1 MSTALSSDSLE
12 PGQRLDRHW
21 IVATALRGLS
31 GQGVIGE
38 RRVAE
43 ALEAYRLG

>member
-1 MSTALSSDSLE
+1 MSTALSSDNLE

-21 IVATALRGLS
+21 IVVTALR

-43 ALEAYRLG
+43 ALKAYRLG

>member
-21 IVATALRGLS
+21 IVATALRGLV
-31 GQGVIGE
+31 GQGVISE
-38 RRVAE
+38 QRVVE
-43 ALEAYRLG
+43 ALGTYRLG